1 MLQFNKVG
9 DDMIKLRRTTIED
22 VDLLLKLDKQPSTQ
36 KYLGGIK
43 NKTKDER
50 ILFLTKKELN
60 KNAYTVLLDNILIG
74 FVELKVSGEYGE
86 VSYIFDCEYWGNGY
100 ATDSIKQLLD
110 KAFNELK
117 LNYVLAHTLY
127 DNVASIR
134 VLEKNNFSYK
144 TKVIK
149 NGSEFLE
156 YIILGD
162 KGDRN

>member
-1 MLQFNKVG
+1 
-9 DDMIKLRRTTIED
+9 MIKLRRTTIED

-50 ILFLTKKELN
+50 ILLLTKKQLN

-74 FVELKVSGEYGE
+74 FVELKVSGEYGV

-127 DNVASIR
+127 DNIASRR
-134 VLEKNNFSYK
+134 VLEKNNFSYN

-162 KGDRN
+162 KSDRI

>member
-1 MLQFNKVG
+1 
-9 DDMIKLRRTTIED
+9 MIKLRRTTIED

-127 DNVASIR
+127 DNVASRR
-134 VLEKNNFSYK
+134 VLEKNNFSYN
-144 TKVIK
+144 TEVIK

>member
-9 DDMIKLRRTTIED
+9 DNMIKLRRTTIED

-86 VSYIFDCEYWGNGY
+86 VSYIFDCE
-100 ATDSIKQLLD
+100 
-110 KAFNELK
+110 
-117 LNYVLAHTLY
+117 
-127 DNVASIR
+127 
-134 VLEKNNFSYK
+134 
-144 TKVIK
+144 
-149 NGSEFLE
+149 
-156 YIILGD
+156 
-162 KGDRN
+162 

>member
-1 MLQFNKVG
+1 
-9 DDMIKLRRTTIED
+9 MIKLRRTTIED

-127 DNVASIR
+127 DNVASRR
-134 VLEKNNFSYK
+134 VLEKNNFSYN

-149 NGSEFLE
+149 NDSEFLE

>member
-1 MLQFNKVG
+1 M
-9 DDMIKLRRTTIED
+9 
-22 VDLLLKLDKQPSTQ
+22 
-36 KYLGGIK
+36 
-43 NKTKDER
+43 
-50 ILFLTKKELN
+50 FLTKKELN

-127 DNVASIR
+127 DNVASRR
-134 VLEKNNFSYK
+134 VLEKNNFSYN
-144 TKVIK
+144 TKVIE

-162 KGDRN
+162 KSDRN

>member
-1 MLQFNKVG
+1 
-9 DDMIKLRRTTIED
+9 MIKLRRTTIED

-127 DNVASIR
+127 DNVASRR
-134 VLEKNNFSYK
+134 VLEKNNFSYN